1 LLAAHFPTYDSTAF
15 AMLPERSDGM
25 ETTFMAFQSYGSSL
39 PQSKQTTYVPVSDV
53 AAERWPRRML
63 LGKV

>member
-1 LLAAHFPTYDSTAF
+1 
-15 AMLPERSDGM
+15 MLPECSDGM
-25 ETTFMAFQSYGSSL
+25 ETTFIAFQSYGSSL
-39 PQSKQTTYVPVSDV
+39 PQSKQTTYVPVSDA